1 MLRDQVRPT
10 RVGIGLALLA
20 ALCAPARADVAYLQ
34 TNLRSSVAGLDPSGV
49 ADPSLKNPW
58 GISNLPGSP
67 FWVSDQATGLATLYD
82 GQGVKQALTV
92 TIQGGSPT
100 GQVANTTA
108 SDFSLPVGGKAL
120 FIFATL
126 GGSIEGWNGG
136 SGTTAQVVAT
146 TPNSAYTGLTLA
158 NNGAANFLYAAN
170 ARANSVDVFNSS
182 FQLTT
187 LSGNFVDP
195 NVPAGLTPY
204 GIQNIGSSI
213 FVTYDQRGV
222 AAGVV
227 AQFDLN
233 GNFIR
238 EIGSSAAGVPLN
250 EPWGVA
256 LAPSGFGPFGGDLLV
271 GDKGDGRILAFN
283 PNSGAF
289 LGFLLGTN
297 GNPIANSGLWGLTF
311 GNGASNS
318 DPNTLYFVAGIN
330 GETDGLFGTI
340 RAVPEPSSMALLGL
354 GSVGLAVW
362 HRRRRAA
369 LAGRRAEAAHE
380 ADSARRH
387 ILHQPEARARRNA
400 PMAFARASGW

>member
-1 MLRDQVRPT
+1 MLRDQVWPARAG
-10 RVGIGLALLA
+10 VGLALLA
-20 ALCAPARADVAYLQ
+20 ALCVPARADIAYLQ

-49 ADPSLKNPW
+49 GDPDLKNPW

-67 FWVSDQATGLATLYD
+67 YWVSDQVTGKATLYN
-82 GQGVKQALTV
+82 GLGTKQALVVTV
-92 TIQGGSPT
+92 PGGNPT
-100 GQVANTTA
+100 GQVANTTT
-108 SDFSLPVGGKAL
+108 SDFALPVGGKAL

-146 TPNSAYTGLTLA
+146 TPSSAYTGLTLA

-170 ARANSVDVFNSS
+170 ARANRVDVFDSS
-182 FQLTT
+182 LHLTT

-213 FVTYDQRGV
+213 FVTYDRNGV
-222 AAGVV
+222 ASGVV
-227 AQFDLN
+227 AQFDHN

-238 EIGSSAAGVPLN
+238 EIGSSANGVPLN

-271 GDKGDGRILAFN
+271 GNQGDGRILAFN

-289 LGFLLGTN
+289 LGFLLGTD

-340 RAVPEPSSMALLGL
+340 QAVPEPSSMALVVI
-354 GSVGLAVW
+354 GSVGLAAW
-362 HRRRRAA
+362 RRRRRSAA
-369 LAGRRAEAAHE
+369 
-380 ADSARRH
+380 
-387 ILHQPEARARRNA
+387 
-400 PMAFARASGW
+400 